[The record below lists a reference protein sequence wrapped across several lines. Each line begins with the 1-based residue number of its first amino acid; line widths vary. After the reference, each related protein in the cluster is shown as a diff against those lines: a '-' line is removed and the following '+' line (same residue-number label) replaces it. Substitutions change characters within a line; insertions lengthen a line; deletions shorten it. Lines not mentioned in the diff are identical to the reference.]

1 MQTIKQNRFGLTDH
15 SLRSVL
21 LIGPAALYLFVWM
34 IVPLAMTIYYS
45 LQKYLLLRP
54 LLNGYAGISNY
65 IGVIHDPNFL
75 ASLINTLILVA
86 SSLILTV
93 VIGLAF
99 AIIYNNDNVYAR
111 NLLRTLAAS
120 PFFIMPVVTGL
131 LWGNLL
137 LNPSFGLLAAI
148 ERNFGME
155 PIAFLAQMPLLSVI
169 GIVVWQWTPFA
180 MLVILA
186 SLSGIRQDI
195 KEAAH
200 MDGAGAW
207 QTFWY
212 VVLPQLGR
220 PLYAVVMLETIFFL
234 VIFGQIYVTTQG
246 GPGNASMNLPYYI
259 YLKAFSGY
267 DIGTASAASVFAIII
282 ANIIAIFLVRM
293 ISTNMKEDD

>member
-1 MQTIKQNRFGLTDH
+1 MIAMNKKPFGLTDA
-15 SLRSVL
+15 SMRSML
-21 LIGPAALYLFVWM
+21 LIGPAVLYLLVWM
-34 IVPLAMTIYYS
+34 VVPLAMTLYYS
-45 LQKYLLLRP
+45 FRKYLLLRP
-54 LLNGYAGISNY
+54 MLDGYAGFSNY
-65 IGVIHDPNFL
+65 LGVIDDPNFL
-75 ASLINTLILVA
+75 AALINTLILVA

-93 VIGLAF
+93 VIGLVLAV
-99 AIIYNNDNVYAR
+99 IYNNDNVYAR

-148 ERNFGME
+148 ERSFGME
-155 PIAFLAQMPLLSVI
+155 PIAFLAQMPLISVI
-169 GIVVWQWTPFA
+169 GIVTWQWTPFA

-186 SLSGIRQDI
+186 SLSGIREDI

-200 MDGAGAW
+200 MDGANAW

-267 DIGTASAASVFAIII
+267 DIGAASAASVFAIII